1 MRFSVLVTLASLS
14 LCEPGQQTQTSGL
27 PGDSGVAP
35 SAPTPALTTP
45 FEPQTRNAI
54 GGDGVSSSQAKKAV
68 SDNQNSAE
76 HVDGAT
82 TQQTVAPREP
92 NERVSEN
99 GSEPHFTT
107 MNEVILDVLVGMP
120 KGGGYDSSPD
130 GMSTRNLGSAIRI
143 ESNRL
148 IIDPEKAKPS
158 FCSSATYLV
167 FLLALDRLN
176 RAGHLDISP
185 KAMQKL
191 LVHGQGDGVGVWG
204 RWNANGPGTA
214 RLFEELQLGH
224 NFTALEEARAGDF
237 MKIFWSDQIGS
248 KESGHSVIYL
258 GRGSPAENG
267 EDTIVIWSSNIPDG
281 YGRKEIPVSKVKRAV
296 FSRLEDPR
304 KIEGVLQLPDRDSYL
319 AALEKRPGT
328 LDEMLRKINIPTPGM
343 IKKDEQTPSAQ
354 LPKTDSSHK
363 EGTTATR
370 PDLGPSGDQDRRVEE
385 DTHNSKPT
393 PSPSNGVQSMVSP
406 APAQDHR

>member
-130 GMSTRNLGSAIRI
+130 GMSTRNLGSSHTHRI
-143 ESNRL
+143 QPLDYRSGESQ
-148 IIDPEKAKPS
+148 A
-158 FCSSATYLV
+158 
-167 FLLALDRLN
+167 
-176 RAGHLDISP
+176 
-185 KAMQKL
+185 KL
-191 LVHGQGDGVGVWG
+191 LFLRYV
-204 RWNANGPGTA
+204 
-214 RLFEELQLGH
+214 FSFSLG
-224 NFTALEEARAGDF
+224 
-237 MKIFWSDQIGS
+237 IGS
-248 KESGHSVIYL
+248 
-258 GRGSPAENG
+258 PQ
-267 EDTIVIWSSNIPDG
+267 
-281 YGRKEIPVSKVKRAV
+281 
-296 FSRLEDPR
+296 PR
-304 KIEGVLQLPDRDSYL
+304 
-319 AALEKRPGT
+319 
-328 LDEMLRKINIPTPGM
+328 
-343 IKKDEQTPSAQ
+343 
-354 LPKTDSSHK
+354 
-363 EGTTATR
+363 
-370 PDLGPSGDQDRRVEE
+370 GPSRYQ
-385 DTHNSKPT
+385 P
-393 PSPSNGVQSMVSP
+393 
-406 APAQDHR
+406 

>member
-1 MRFSVLVTLASLS
+1 
-14 LCEPGQQTQTSGL
+14 
-27 PGDSGVAP
+27 
-35 SAPTPALTTP
+35 
-45 FEPQTRNAI
+45 
-54 GGDGVSSSQAKKAV
+54 
-68 SDNQNSAE
+68 
-76 HVDGAT
+76 
-82 TQQTVAPREP
+82 
-92 NERVSEN
+92 
-99 GSEPHFTT
+99 
-107 MNEVILDVLVGMP
+107 
-120 KGGGYDSSPD
+120 
-130 GMSTRNLGSAIRI
+130 
-143 ESNRL
+143 
-148 IIDPEKAKPS
+148 
-158 FCSSATYLV
+158 
-167 FLLALDRLN
+167 
-176 RAGHLDISP
+176 
-185 KAMQKL
+185 MQKL

-224 NFTALEEARAGDF
+224 NLTALEEARAGDF